1 MSGVTHIHGDAGAV
15 ISTPKAEVTINGGCP
30 GIHACPHRTGR
41 APQSLYDEHEF
52 YRLAGIRAEPR
63 EQELLEAFRAKH
75 RLRWRGRG
83 SIERLWRHR
92 RLEYVLSRDD
102 LRINF
107 SRVELVAGWLHF
119 AMGLLLLMAV
129 AWTTLLSKLIPSL
142 GDVVQAAAGIGA
154 CALWMWASMEHMVVP
169 EAVALRLMRAEK
181 R

>member
-1 MSGVTHIHGDAGAV
+1 MSTVSVESNHGQVAHKIFNQAA
-15 ISTPKAEVTINGGCP
+15 PCP
-30 GIHACPHRTGR
+30 GLLLCPHRIGR

-92 RLEYVLSRDD
+92 RLEYVLSQDE

-107 SRVELVAGWLHF
+107 SRMDLVAGWVHF
-119 AMGLLLLMAV
+119 SVGLLLVMAV
-129 AWTTLLSKLIPSL
+129 AWTTLLSKPMPSL
-142 GDVVQAAAGIGA
+142 EDIAQAAAGIGA
-154 CALWMWASMEHMVVP
+154 CTFWMWASMEHMVVP
-169 EAVALRLMRAEK
+169 EAVALRLKRAEK
-181 R
+181 